1 MGSPPPAGSEKVV
14 LKFRS
19 VNNMVIAP
27 ASTGSDNK
35 SGNAVTRTD
44 HTNRGDLC
52 IVIPAYEIVK
62 QPKTSLEAFV
72 DADWAKCL
80 ATKKFV
86 TGFCI
91 KLNGS
96 LVSWK
101 SKKHITLSRSSIEVE
116 AKYRAMASVTFEVT
130 WVLKVLNDLK

>member
-1 MGSPPPAGSEKVV
+1 MTEEPKEMLVYMGSPPPAGSEKVV

-52 IVIPAYEIVK
+52 IVIPGPRMLEIV
-62 QPKTSLEAFV
+62 V
-72 DADWAKCL
+72 
-80 ATKKFV
+80 
-86 TGFCI
+86 I
-91 KLNGS
+91 KL
-96 LVSWK
+96 
-101 SKKHITLSRSSIEVE
+101 IEPKMDE
-116 AKYRAMASVTFEVT
+116 IPDR
-130 WVLKVLNDLK
+130 